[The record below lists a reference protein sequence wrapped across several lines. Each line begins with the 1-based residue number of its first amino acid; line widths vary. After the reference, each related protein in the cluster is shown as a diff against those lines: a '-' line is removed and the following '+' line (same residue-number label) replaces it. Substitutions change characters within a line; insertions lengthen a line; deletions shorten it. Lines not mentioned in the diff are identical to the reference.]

1 MPSLRRD
8 QVGWLLAGAALTLAP
23 HAGHLPPAISALCAL
38 LLVWR
43 GLISQRGSRL
53 PPRTLL
59 AVLAAGIV
67 GAVLLE
73 QNDEY
78 QLQHRY
84 MQIEGMAALATPMI
98 EEAQPLQITPKAA

>member
-1 MPSLRRD
+1 MCRLMGMGACPHSHQAQSSNWGIFNQHIWGDYD
-8 QVGWLLAGAALTLAP
+8 Q
-23 HAGHLPPAISALCAL
+23 HSH
-38 LLVWR
+38 
-43 GLISQRGSRL
+43 
-53 PPRTLL
+53 
-59 AVLAAGIV
+59 
-67 GAVLLE
+67 E